1 MKKTYM
7 KPILVIESFQLD
19 AAVATSCSSQ
29 ENGQKLNHGE
39 NSCGFLETG
48 NDNLKQ
54 WQYFNNNNCEVDLTG
69 SGGDGNDIPC
79 YHGPFLTGNLTFIS
93 S

>member
-19 AAVATSCSSQ
+19 AAVAASCSSQ
-29 ENGQKLNHGE
+29 GFIPIGHGE
-39 NSCGFLETG
+39 NTCIAPGGF
-48 NDNLKQ
+48 
-54 WQYFNNNNCEVDLTG
+54 FNYQNCEVDLTG
-69 SGGDGNDIPC
+69 VGGDENDTPC
-79 YHGPFLTGNLTFIS
+79 YHGPTGAAGLTFIS